1 MLFMKKLTYLFLL
14 LLLYAF
20 TPLTIYAQIPVKIA
34 AGLIYINDGPF
45 RQDPKKYAVISDSL
59 DRKLKIDDKDTTA
72 MFYRALLYLI
82 FNDLKAKP
90 SPLDKVALD
99 NLVLGKNLAER
110 AIVLK
115 MANIKLKVLRAQIYK
130 ELTYR
135 FTGGEAW
142 KYNSKQIAD
151 RKNLF
156 NGYKGLANKYYDE
169 LAKLDRPNAYDYEK
183 LKAKYNYPL

>member
-1 MLFMKKLTYLFLL
+1 MLFMKKLAYLFLL
-14 LLLYAF
+14 LCVF
-20 TPLTIYAQIPVKIA
+20 NPLILHAQIPVKIA
-34 AGLIYINDGPF
+34 VGLIYINDGSF
-45 RQDPKKYAVISDSL
+45 RPDPKKYAVIADSL
-59 DRKLKIDDKDTTA
+59 DRKLKIGEKDTTA
-72 MFYRALLYLI
+72 MFYRALLYLS

-115 MANIKLKVLRAQIYK
+115 MVNIKLKVLRAQVYK

-135 FTGGEAW
+135 FTGDESW

-151 RKNLF
+151 RKSQF
-156 NGYKGLANKYYDE
+156 NNYKGLANKYYDE
-169 LAKLDRPNAYDYEK
+169 LAKLDKPNAYDYEK
-183 LKAKYNYPL
+183 LKVKYNYPL